1 MNSLSVVYRMPI
13 RKMLYVN
20 LIVAKTPLTLV
31 AVLNTSKNP
40 RKMKT
45 TTSNVVTMPFSKTNK
60 MNANA

>member
-1 MNSLSVVYRMPI
+1 MPI

-20 LIVAKTPLTLV
+20 LIVPKTPLTLV
-31 AVLNTSKNP
+31 AVLNTSKNL

-60 MNANA
+60 MNVNV